1 MGARA
6 EVKVLFGEMGTD
18 KYEGKGG
25 TIQVKQEESRDGGK
39 VTVRLAFI
47 PEKNYTFD
55 EQSLEVYKVFSPE
68 SATARALEIDG
79 DALKLEEDKSTNPS
93 EKHYHVDIDSK
104 LALWV
109 KVAQFISESK
119 ADPTRSDDYS
129 GTYYIGSV
137 GYKEANTTTN
147 YYLCPTEGWCYYQ
160 ATDNFTGTDN
170 GMPFL
175 TTYQCRDGVYDVRK
189 AIWVVD
195 KYDSEYYTIK
205 RAYDGKYI
213 VFNGQIKTTS
223 NSDRMRM
230 HVEALSA
237 VNDNALFKFVYNS
250 TTKAY
255 NIKPKNSDDDRY
267 WTTNGGNKPSLKGES
282 GKTGGPS
289 GFGNTAG
296 IIGIYTISD
305 NNNSYFLEEAIVPPT
320 FTINSDGSVK
330 LSSLEGTSI
339 RYTTD
344 GTTPTA
350 ESTAYTAA
358 IQVTSTMTSI
368 KAIAIRTSDNK
379 ASDAVTLPLHTYTYY
394 IVNKSGDIAI
404 KQVVK
409 QAEGKALGSM
419 AADIPADIRS
429 PYLIGEAVT
438 FYSFDEAFTSAE
450 QFTDEVKIS
459 ATPQDDANIY
469 VTYTTDYLKEK
480 FLRLRGA
487 RAFNIVTNGEYAYDN
502 SGTLAYDN
510 VETNKTQPSHLWN
523 ISGGDPYA
531 VQIDNLGTGRYLVSS
546 TMPTLSLAETATN
559 NFILMEESAAADAG
573 SESVMLMKA
582 TGTGD
587 LVMTKAVFQ
596 ARPVN
601 ITTKYNLIDKAGKL
615 IQENIESESSEL
627 GLPDEWRSPLVSE
640 YHYYKTSGCNE
651 TTQTYT
657 PTDPITSPFDADDGM
672 IYVTYDVSDAVDLTG
687 GKTYLLKFLNGVSF
701 YQENGSDGI
710 IESPYK
716 AVYPYNNGEFHLYVY
731 GQEQWDAQL
740 SSGASTRTRW
750 LWHILS
756 NHEGNNLTGSAIDP
770 YHVIFKSEHDQ
781 TVKDKKN
788 VEGEVVDHNY
798 SGNTYLRTYKPAS
811 YGSVVTDVAYESEEY
826 YIDYP
831 QKMNNSRWVN
841 GGATEYMILGTSMLN
856 MKLKTFGEI
865 DGARQTVTS
874 FEQYWKNN
882 PTANNLLAAGG
893 IDKVTGEE
901 ETVSLTSAQR
911 TFLQSVNASLHKD
924 AWHSDN
930 VWAYTKPWEK
940 FSNGSTDKALK
951 EGEHWL
957 QTISMGSGEF
967 TLEEVSLVPQVIL
980 LDQHGWEIMRVP
992 MYSDNAC
999 TTINTEA
1006 LNKYNSPMVQTYHW
1020 YPKADK
1026 VSGYHKY
1033 KVNDSY
1039 KEIVIYYKND
1049 KNKWVDSS
1057 RRYTHTSTSLS
1068 DVPYDHISDPVQDK
1082 SVKTDFYVT
1091 YTVKSE
1097 YADAY
1102 TGAATSDA
1110 TIPSAYLLKQGGS
1123 YASTNGSAITATTA
1137 PASMEDIPNVMQ
1149 WNLRPNFDI
1158 DREMGYKYAGET
1170 GAQDGAKSKEAT
1182 DQDNYDEG
1190 RNGFDPYN
1198 VQIQSVAYPLRYFTA
1213 NTEGIALDGG
1223 AWKGTSTAINLQ
1235 NLSIKQTADGYDQTK
1250 LNITNATFMVVD
1262 DGAGNM
1268 RLMPR
1273 FDNNKVVT
1281 FSSSTPFKT
1290 LEAQKAAAA
1299 AGDEGTGIQ
1308 TLWLAMVPKAQEVHS
1323 LSEISDMNGHY
1334 LLAQDFTFDSESLG
1348 SEEHP
1353 FRGIIDGQ
1361 LNTISGTTSV
1371 PLVAYA
1377 DGGAIIR
1384 NVILE
1389 EVGISSATTFKV
1401 GTEDKTAIGGIV
1413 SVARGATRIYNC
1425 GILAKNSTVETD
1437 NKGYTKITSCSSS
1450 VGGTANYVG
1459 GLVGFLDDEARVIN
1473 CFSYA
1478 DVSEGDF
1485 AGGIVG
1491 YNNVAT
1497 TSAANN
1503 LKTMVMNCM
1512 FYGEVSGTSIAPI
1525 YNGKIISNAGTN
1537 GVGNYNYFRA
1547 EAAYIQN
1554 IKITK
1559 VYNCALSAETR
1570 YLQRFEF
1577 FRHLLN
1583 SHRELAAWWA
1593 TGRYDNKNEMAK
1605 WVLEPSQIGT
1615 DTPYPILKSPGQY
1628 PSVVNYD
1635 AENAPT
1641 TSERNKGGKL
1651 GTLTVNIQ
1659 MGSGGAVYGPP
1670 TGAEIETELL
1680 KLNITDKDPEHFNFN
1695 YYKVQLPYYNDVG
1708 TKNYTGNRVVT
1719 GWKIVNIEGGT
1730 PGTFSTSTADAPS
1743 FNFADRN
1750 CTNKDLYGTG
1760 GSNRIFNQGAYWDV
1774 PEGVTAITIEPYW
1787 ARCVYLADPNADKV
1801 YKSDMSE
1808 GYDVPNV
1815 GGGTIFTK
1823 GSSYSI
1829 AGENQVVYT
1838 TMGDAIASSGTAL
1851 FQGVD
1856 ANSHSVY
1863 DYAVV
1868 LVGNYHHYYGTGKIE
1883 ASKAKP
1889 YTVTSI
1895 DLDGDNEPD
1904 YSYIMRFDGRTECH
1918 PLRVDFINIPGLGMA
1933 QKSTGGTGSYNFG
1946 ILIPKGWY
1954 ESTNTSLLRFTQFEY
1969 ENQARSETDALIVQG
1984 GVMEQWVSYN
1994 QKGRSNKI
2002 PYIHVGGNVWFKE
2015 FHTGCHQDKNQT
2027 SGNNRFQ
2034 PTKHS
2039 PISVTGGDFDE
2050 FYLTGLYVAN
2060 AGLDNY
2066 ADNAECYING
2076 GHFGTVCGAAMEGI
2090 GKANGADNTGNITW
2104 QIQNADIKEFY
2115 AGGLNAA
2122 KPVTGNLSTTIVDSH
2137 VDIFCGGP
2145 KFGDMSEGK
2154 TVTTNATGCTF
2165 GTFFG
2170 AGYGGNSYSRY
2181 APSNQNNV
2189 TNINWN
2195 DWVNKQYK
2203 QEYNAT
2209 YGGGGVSTQFFY
2221 QFLPMSD
2228 NKTNVAR
2235 ILIDFVKFSLAT
2247 THGVTSTL
2255 TGCTINNNFYGG
2267 GSLGKVVG
2275 SVTSTLDGCIV
2286 KGNVFGAG
2294 FSASNPPVVVDAIGF
2309 ETEPYYYT
2317 DLGNYRIGVKY
2328 ESDGDYEP
2336 KTYTW
2341 QHKETVNDTNSAIDK
2356 VNHILYTTENLDKSN
2371 LGSVEGSVTL
2381 TIKGSSVIGTLE
2393 GDEGSQTLK
2402 EGSGN
2407 VFGGGESSYVVT
2419 NSNIP
2424 NQKVTVNLEGETEVL
2439 GNVFGGGDKGEVQ
2452 CSTEVNIQQ

>member
-1 MGARA
+1 MKQNVQTYRHLRSLLLLLMMTVGATGA
-6 EVKVLFGEMGTD
+6 WGQT
-18 KYEGKGG
+18 
-25 TIQVKQEESRDGGK
+25 
-39 VTVRLAFI
+39 
-47 PEKNYTFD
+47 
-55 EQSLEVYKVFSPE
+55 
-68 SATARALEIDG
+68 
-79 DALKLEEDKSTNPS
+79 
-93 EKHYHVDIDSK
+93 
-104 LALWV
+104 
-109 KVAQFISESK
+109 
-119 ADPTRSDDYS
+119 DYS
-129 GTYYIGSV
+129 GTYFIGSV
-137 GYKEANTTTN
+137 GYKKANTTTN
-147 YYLCPTEGWCYYQ
+147 YYLCPTEGWCYYK
-160 ATDNFTGTDN
+160 AANDFTGTDN

-189 AIWVVD
+189 AIWVIE
-195 KYDSEYYTIK
+195 KSSETEYYTIK
-205 RAYDGKYI
+205 RALDGKYI
-213 VFNGQIKTTS
+213 VFNGQIRTTS
-223 NSDRMRM
+223 NSDRMRV
-230 HVEALSA
+230 HVEAMDTPD
-237 VNDNALFKFVYNS
+237 DNALFKLEPSGTAFH
-250 TTKAY
+250 
-255 NIKPKNSDDDRY
+255 IKPKNASSDRY

-282 GKTGGPS
+282 PKGNGPTG
-289 GFGNTAG
+289 FTNTSG
-296 IIGIYTISD
+296 IIGTYTISD
-305 NNNSYFLEEAIVPPT
+305 DGNNNYYLEEAILPPT
-320 FTINSDGSVK
+320 FTLNADGTVT
-330 LSSLEGTSI
+330 LSSESGTTI
-339 RYTTD
+339 YYTTD
-344 GTTPTA
+344 GMTPTA
-350 ESTAYTAA
+350 ESTAYTSA

-394 IVNKSGDIAI
+394 IVNKSGGIAI

-409 QAEGKALGSM
+409 LAEGKALGSM
-419 AADIPADIRS
+419 ADIPADIRS
-429 PYLIGEAVT
+429 PYLIGETVK

-450 QFTDEVKIS
+450 QLTDEVKIS
-459 ATPQDDANIY
+459 TTPQADANIY
-469 VTYTTDYLKEK
+469 VTYTTDRLSEK
-480 FLRLRGA
+480 FLKLRGA
-487 RAFNIVTNGEYAYDN
+487 RAFNFVTNDGYAYDN

-510 VETNKTQPSHLWN
+510 VEANKTQPNHLWY
-523 ISGGDPYA
+523 ISGNDPYA
-531 VQIDNLGTGRYLVSS
+531 VQIKNLSTGNYLVSS
-546 TMPTLSLAETATN
+546 GLPTLSLAASATN
-559 NFILMEESAAADAG
+559 NFILMEESAAANAAY
-573 SESVMLMKA
+573 ESMSLMVA
-582 TGTGD
+582 TGNTYTND
-587 LVMTKAVFQ
+587 PTKAVN
-596 ARPVN
+596 AYPVN
-601 ITTKYNLIDKAGKL
+601 SSVTYHLIDKAGKL
-615 IQENIESESSEL
+615 IVSVPSTSSEL
-627 GLPDEWRSPLVSE
+627 ALPGEWVSPLVSE
-640 YHYYKTSGCNE
+640 YQYYKNATLSGTAIGSSCDFTSA
-651 TTQTYT
+651 TT
-657 PTDPITSPFDADDGM
+657 ITSPFDVGSGGH
-672 IYVTYDVSDAVDLTG
+672 IYVKYTVGSAVDLTG
-687 GKTYLLKFLNGVSF
+687 TNNYLLKFSGGESF
-701 YQENGSDGI
+701 HQEDGHDGI
-710 IESPYK
+710 NKEGHTSYGVTTATK
-716 AVYPYNNGEFHLYVY
+716 AIYPYNNGDFNLFVY
-731 GQEQWDAQL
+731 GQEQWESQL
-740 SSGASTRTRW
+740 ASGASTRTRW
-750 LWHILS
+750 LWKFVSRHD
-756 NHEGNNLTGSAIDP
+756 GTDLTGTAVDP
-770 YHVIFKSEHDQ
+770 YHVVVKSYQNH
-781 TVKDKKN
+781 TVKDKDLEDTTKDKN
-788 VEGEVVDHNY
+788 YGETGFC
-798 SGNTYLRTYKPAS
+798 SSYLQTYKPGDYS
-811 YGSVVTDVAYESEEY
+811 EVITNIAYENIAY
-826 YIDYP
+826 KAAYP
-831 QKMNNSRWVN
+831 AKMPTSIVN
-841 GGATEYMILGTSMLN
+841 GSPTEYMILGTSLQN
-856 MKLKTFGEI
+856 MSLKTFNEVEGERRVV
-865 DGARQTVTS
+865 DS

-882 PTANNLLAAGG
+882 PTVENLAGTSNPAANNATLAEMGWHQF
-893 IDKVTGEE
+893 
-901 ETVSLTSAQR
+901 TS
-911 TFLQSVNASLHKD
+911 
-924 AWHSDN
+924 
-930 VWAYTKPWEK
+930 WAYSAPWGG
-940 FSNGSTDKALK
+940 GSKTLA
-951 EGEHWL
+951 EGKHWY
-957 QTISMGSGEF
+957 QTISMGSGNF
-967 TLEEVSLVPQVIL
+967 TVEEVSLTPQVIL
-980 LDQHGWEIMRVP
+980 LDQHGWEIMRTPLTDV
-992 MYSDNAC
+992 
-999 TTINTEA
+999 TT
-1006 LNKYNSPMVQTYHW
+1006 LRKYDSPMVEQYHW
-1020 YPKADK
+1020 YPTAEK

-1033 KVNDSY
+1033 RVSNQEITVYDSDRKATSGRFIHNY
-1039 KEIVIYYKND
+1039 NTLA
-1049 KNKWVDSS
+1049 
-1057 RRYTHTSTSLS
+1057 YT
-1068 DVPYDHISDPVQDK
+1068 PYDYFETIKDENGWVTQDDRVK
-1082 SVKTDFYVT
+1082 SDFYVT

-1097 YADAY
+1097 YANAY

-1110 TIPSAYLLKQGGS
+1110 TVPSAYLLKQGGS
-1123 YASTNGSAITATTA
+1123 YASTNGSTITATTA

-1213 NTEGIALDGG
+1213 NTTGIALDGG
-1223 AWKGTSTAINLQ
+1223 AWKGTSTEVNLL
-1235 NLSIKQTADGYDQTK
+1235 NLSNRQTADGYDQTK
-1250 LNITNATFMVVD
+1250 LSITNATFMVVD

-1273 FDNNKVVT
+1273 FDNSKVVT

-1290 LEAQKAAAA
+1290 LEAQTT
-1299 AGDEGTGIQ
+1299 AGDEGAGNQ
-1308 TLWLAMVPKAQEVHS
+1308 TLWLALVPKAQEVHS
-1323 LSEISDMNGHY
+1323 LSEIRDMNGHY
-1334 LLAQDFTFDSESLG
+1334 LLAQDFTFDSG
-1348 SEEHP
+1348 SIGTSEHP

-1377 DGGAIIR
+1377 DGAIIR

-1478 DVSEGDF
+1478 DVSGGDF

-1525 YNGKIISNAGTN
+1525 YNGKIISNAGNN

-1547 EAAYIQN
+1547 EAAYIQDIN
-1554 IKITK
+1554 ITK

-1651 GTLTVNIQ
+1651 GTLTVKIQ

-1719 GWKIVNIEGGT
+1719 GWKIVRIEGGT
-1730 PGTFSTSTADAPS
+1730 PGTFSTNTADAPS

-1774 PEGVTAITIEPYW
+1774 PEGVTEITIEPYW

-1801 YKSDMSE
+1801 YNTAME
-1808 GYDVPNV
+1808 TGYNVPNV
-1815 GGGTIFTK
+1815 GGGTIFTN

-1838 TMGDAIASSGTAL
+1838 TMGNAIASSGTAL

-1868 LVGNYHHYYGTGKIE
+1868 LVGNYHHYYAKSAME
-1883 ASKAKP
+1883 ASKSKP
-1889 YTVTSI
+1889 YTITSI

-1904 YSYIMRFDGRTECH
+1904 YSYILRFNDRAETH
-1918 PLRVDFINIPGLGMA
+1918 PVRADFINIPGLGMA
-1933 QKSTGGTGSYNFG
+1933 QKSTDSNGTSGTGSYNFG

-1969 ENQARSETDALIVQG
+1969 EHSARSTTDAIIVQG
-1984 GVMEQWVSYN
+1984 GVMEQWVSNN
-1994 QKGRSNKI
+1994 QKGTSNKI

-2015 FHTGCHQDKNQT
+2015 FHTGCHQDKQIA
-2027 SGNNRFQ
+2027 
-2034 PTKHS
+2034 TKHS
-2039 PISVTGGDFDE
+2039 PISVTGGDYDE
-2050 FYLTGLYVAN
+2050 FYLTGLYRGDVGN
-2060 AGLDNY
+2060 KE
-2066 ADNAECYING
+2066 DNAECYING
-2076 GHFGTVCGAAMEGI
+2076 GRFGTVCGAAMEGI
-2090 GKANGADNTGNITW
+2090 GKANGSDNTGNITW

-2145 KFGDMSEGK
+2145 KFGDMSANK

-2165 GTFFG
+2165 GIFFG

-2181 APSNQNNV
+2181 APSNKNSV
-2189 TNINWN
+2189 TNIGWN
-2195 DWVNKQYK
+2195 DWVRGEYK

-2209 YGGGGVSTQFFY
+2209 YGGVSTQFFY

-2267 GSLGKVVG
+2267 GSLGKVEG

-2294 FSASNPPVVVDAIGF
+2294 FSASNPPVVVDSIGF
-2309 ETEPYYYT
+2309 KTEPYYYT
-2317 DLGNYRIGVKY
+2317 DLGSYRTGVKG
-2328 ESDGDYEP
+2328 STT
-2336 KTYTW
+2336 TYTW
-2341 QHKETVNDTNSAIDK
+2341 QKKTGNSWVDNT
-2356 VNHILYTTENLDKSN
+2356 NHILYTNEDLDKSN

-2381 TIKGSSVIGTLE
+2381 TIKGKSVIGTA
-2393 GDEGSQTLK
+2393 SNANT
-2402 EGSGN
+2402 GN

-2419 NSNIP
+2419 NPNITD
-2424 NQKVTVNLEGETEVL
+2424 QKVTVNLEGETEVL
-2439 GNVFGGGDKGEVQ
+2439 GNVFGGGDKGEVH
-2452 CSTEVNIQQ
+2452 CSTEVNIRQTAPTTTDPEP